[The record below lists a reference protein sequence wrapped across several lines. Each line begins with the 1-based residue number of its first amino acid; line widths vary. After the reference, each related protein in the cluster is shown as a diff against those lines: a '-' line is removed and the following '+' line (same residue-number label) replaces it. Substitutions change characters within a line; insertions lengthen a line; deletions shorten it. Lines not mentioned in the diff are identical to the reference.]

1 MALQSTL
8 STSSRSDSLLSQSST
23 STGTGKSQQTSDS
36 LAKLSPALAKARE
49 RVVAQEQST
58 ATSLS
63 MLGKHKAALASLGS
77 TAAALGKLNA
87 SSTPAS
93 IQSTLEA
100 FVADYNTTVSSAR
113 LSFSQGSNLGT
124 STVLGDLRR
133 VLAQRAAPPSL
144 HSLGLTAQA
153 DGTLKLDAAAL
164 KTALA
169 KTGNN
174 VAGALSQLG
183 TASGKVAEAGLG
195 SSSRLN
201 SALTSLGS
209 RLTALKK
216 QEDALLSAATKL
228 ANGKQTI
235 NTSTDPI
242 SKAQQQLQQAY
253 LGQSSGSTGL

>member
-1 MALQSTL
+1 MDLQSIL
-8 STSSRSDSLLSQSST
+8 STSSRSDSLLSQTST
-23 STGTGKSQQTSDS
+23 SKSSQGQQTADS
-36 LAKLSPALAKARE
+36 LVNISPALAKARE

-77 TAAALGKLNA
+77 TAGALGKLNA
-87 SSTPAS
+87 NSTPAS
-93 IQSTLEA
+93 VQASLEA
-100 FVADYNTTVSSAR
+100 FVADYNAAVTTAR
-113 LSFSQGSNLGT
+113 QSFTQGGSNLGT
-124 STVLGDLRR
+124 STLLGDLRR
-133 VLAQRAAPPSL
+133 VLAQRTASPSL
-144 HSLGLTAQA
+144 NSLGLTAQA
-153 DGTLKLDAAAL
+153 DGTLKLDATAL

-183 TASGKVAEAGLG
+183 TATGKLAEAGLG
-195 SSSRLN
+195 SSSRL
-201 SALTSLGS
+201 SSTLTSLAS

-228 ANGKQTI
+228 ANGKQTN